1 MFLEFVRKLLGMLSS
16 SGSTTS
22 STVVFN
28 GASGS
33 PPIAEEA
40 TPPIVEDSVNLS
52 QKGLDWL
59 KQVERLALK
68 PYDDQTGKQITSW
81 VPGATIGY
89 GHLIAKGEWNKFKNG
104 ISEVD
109 ATALLWSDLAGFITV
124 VKEIKRPIAQHQFD
138 ACVILAFN
146 IGMESFRGSTVYKM
160 VSNPNFKSS
169 VYKDLEAAWK
179 AWNKSQGK
187 VNRGVINRR
196 DAEWDMYSSGIYR
209 HW

>member
-22 STVVFN
+22 STVVSN
-28 GASGS
+28 EESGS

-59 KQVERLALK
+59 KKVERLALK

-109 ATALLWSDLAGFITV
+109 ATALLWSDLASFIAV
-124 VKEIKRPIAQHQFD
+124 VKEIKRPLAQHQFD

-146 IGMESFRGSTVYKM
+146 IGVEGFRGSTVRKM
-160 VSNPNFKSS
+160 VANPNFKSS
-169 VYKDLEAAWK
+169 VYKNLEAAWK

-187 VNRGVINRR
+187 INRGVVNRR
-196 DAEWDMYSSGIYR
+196 DAEWDMYEKGIYR